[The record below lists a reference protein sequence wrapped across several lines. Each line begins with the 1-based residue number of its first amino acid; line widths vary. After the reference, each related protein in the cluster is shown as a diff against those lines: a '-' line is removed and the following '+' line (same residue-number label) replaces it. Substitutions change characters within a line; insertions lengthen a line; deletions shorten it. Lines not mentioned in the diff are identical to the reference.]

1 MDEAR
6 AVAWSQYSIGGPSMT
21 GRTANHLIFLLCF
34 IGGLAV
40 STLEAAAQTVP
51 TGYTIPDITLS
62 PDHRYGVTVPGL
74 DTPNPHNSLIEIKT
88 GRVLA
93 EIQADTGYERAN
105 HISLLPSRWTK
116 DNSFLLWEVDGKWF
130 DTALVLL
137 KLENGEVVWQRNL
150 LEIGQQAIL
159 ARTKRAAP
167 RKYRAAKEQNKG
179 NGSAY
184 PDGFTVVVTV
194 GGKEGESLSLPLAIF
209 VSLTSNP
216 KGQEDPK
223 FINLDAE
230 LEASMNSEGKFTVT
244 KFHLGTKSPASRW

>member
-1 MDEAR
+1 
-6 AVAWSQYSIGGPSMT
+6 MT
-21 GRTANHLIFLLCF
+21 GRTANHLIFVLCF
-34 IGGLAV
+34 TGGLAV
-40 STLEAAAQTVP
+40 STDEAAAQIVP
-51 TGYTIPDITLS
+51 SGYTIPDITLS

-93 EIQADTGYERAN
+93 VIQADTGYERAN
-105 HISLLPSRWTK
+105 HISLVPSRWAK
-116 DNSFLLWEVDGKWF
+116 DNSFLLWEVEGKWF

-137 KLENGEVVWQRNL
+137 KLENGKVEWQRNL
-150 LEIGQQAIL
+150 LKIGQQAIL

-184 PDGFTVVVTV
+184 PDGFTVAVTV
-194 GGKEGESLSLPLAIF
+194 EGKEGEPLSLPLAIF

-216 KGQEDPK
+216 KEIPK
-223 FINLDAE
+223 FVNLDAE
-230 LEASMNSEGKFTVT
+230 LEASMSSEGKFTVT
-244 KFHLGTKSPASRW
+244 KFNLGTKPTAPRR

>member
-1 MDEAR
+1 
-6 AVAWSQYSIGGPSMT
+6 MT
-21 GRTANHLIFLLCF
+21 GRTANHLIFVLCF
-34 IGGLAV
+34 TGGLAV
-40 STLEAAAQTVP
+40 STDEAAAQIVP
-51 TGYTIPDITLS
+51 PGYTIPDITLS

-93 EIQADTGYERAN
+93 VIQADTGYEQAN
-105 HISLLPSRWTK
+105 HISLVPSRWAK
-116 DNSFLLWEVDGKWF
+116 DNSFLLWEVEGKWF

-137 KLENGEVVWQRNL
+137 KLENGKVEWQRNL
-150 LEIGQQAIL
+150 LKIGQQAIL
-159 ARTKRAAP
+159 ARTKLVAP

-184 PDGFTVVVTV
+184 PDGFTVDVAVED
-194 GGKEGESLSLPLAIF
+194 KKPLSLPLAIF

-216 KGQEDPK
+216 KGIEDL
-223 FINLDAE
+223 INLDAS

-244 KFHLGTKSPASRW
+244 KFHLVKKR

>member
-1 MDEAR
+1 
-6 AVAWSQYSIGGPSMT
+6 MT
-21 GRTANHLIFLLCF
+21 GRTANHLIFVLCF

-116 DNSFLLWEVDGKWF
+116 DKGPSKNTCLGRFVLAERAGA
-130 DTALVLL
+130 ALV
-137 KLENGEVVWQRNL
+137 
-150 LEIGQQAIL
+150 
-159 ARTKRAAP
+159 P
-167 RKYRAAKEQNKG
+167 R
-179 NGSAY
+179 
-184 PDGFTVVVTV
+184 
-194 GGKEGESLSLPLAIF
+194 
-209 VSLTSNP
+209 
-216 KGQEDPK
+216 
-223 FINLDAE
+223 
-230 LEASMNSEGKFTVT
+230 
-244 KFHLGTKSPASRW
+244 

>member
-1 MDEAR
+1 
-6 AVAWSQYSIGGPSMT
+6 MT
-21 GRTANHLIFLLCF
+21 GRTANHLIFVLCF
-34 IGGLAV
+34 TGGLAV
-40 STLEAAAQTVP
+40 STDEAAAQIVP

-93 EIQADTGYERAN
+93 KIRAETGYEKAN

-116 DNSFLLWEVDGKWF
+116 DNSFLLWEVEGKWS

-137 KLENGEVVWQRNL
+137 KLENGKVEWQRNL
-150 LEIGQQAIL
+150 LKIGQQAIL
-159 ARTKRAAP
+159 ARTKQAAP

-179 NGSAY
+179 SGSAY
-184 PDGFTVVVTV
+184 PDGFTVAVAVA
-194 GGKEGESLSLPLAIF
+194 GKKGEPLSLPLAIY

-216 KGQEDPK
+216 KEIEDL
-223 FINLDAE
+223 INLDAD

-244 KFHLGTKSPASRW
+244 KFHLGTKSPAARW

>member
-1 MDEAR
+1 
-6 AVAWSQYSIGGPSMT
+6 MT
-21 GRTANHLIFLLCF
+21 GRTANHLIFVLCF
-34 IGGLAV
+34 TGGLAV
-40 STLEAAAQTVP
+40 STDEAAAQIVP
-51 TGYTIPDITLS
+51 SGYTIPDITLS

-93 EIQADTGYERAN
+93 VIQADTGYERAN
-105 HISLLPSRWTK
+105 HISLVPSRWAK
-116 DNSFLLWEVDGKWF
+116 DNSFLLWEVEGKWF

-137 KLENGEVVWQRNL
+137 KLENGKVEWQRNL
-150 LEIGQQAIL
+150 LKIGQQAIL

-184 PDGFTVVVTV
+184 PDGFTVDVAVE
-194 GGKEGESLSLPLAIF
+194 GKKGEPLSLPLAIF

-216 KGQEDPK
+216 KGIEDL
-223 FINLDAE
+223 INLDAS

-244 KFHLGTKSPASRW
+244 KFHLGTKPDAPRW

>member
-1 MDEAR
+1 
-6 AVAWSQYSIGGPSMT
+6 MT
-21 GRTANHLIFLLCF
+21 GRTANHLIFVLCF
-34 IGGLAV
+34 TGGLAV
-40 STLEAAAQTVP
+40 STDEAAAQIVP

-105 HISLLPSRWTK
+105 HMELLPSRWAK
-116 DNSFLLWEVDGKWF
+116 DNSFLLWEVDGKWS

-137 KLENGEVVWQRNL
+137 KLKNGKVEWQRNL

-159 ARTKRAAP
+159 VRTKRAAP
-167 RKYRAAKEQNKG
+167 RKYRAAKEQNEGKG
-179 NGSAY
+179 SDY
-184 PDGFTVVVTV
+184 PDGFTVDVAVKSKK
-194 GGKEGESLSLPLAIF
+194 GKPLSLPLAIEVF
-209 VSLTSNP
+209 LTSNL
-216 KGQEDPK
+216 KEIEDL
-223 FINLDAE
+223 INLDAR

-244 KFHLGTKSPASRW
+244 KFHLGTKPDAPRW

>member
-1 MDEAR
+1 M
-6 AVAWSQYSIGGPSMT
+6 
-21 GRTANHLIFLLCF
+21 
-34 IGGLAV
+34 
-40 STLEAAAQTVP
+40 
-51 TGYTIPDITLS
+51 
-62 PDHRYGVTVPGL
+62 
-74 DTPNPHNSLIEIKT
+74 
-88 GRVLA
+88 
-93 EIQADTGYERAN
+93 
-105 HISLLPSRWTK
+105 
-116 DNSFLLWEVDGKWF
+116 WEVDGKWF

-150 LEIGQQAIL
+150 LKMGQQAIL

-184 PDGFTVVVTV
+184 PDGFTVAVSV
-194 GGKEGESLSLPLAIF
+194 GGKEGEPFSLPLAIF

-230 LEASMNSEGKFTVT
+230 LEASMNREGKFTVT
-244 KFHLGTKSPASRW
+244 KFNLGTKSPASRS